1 MSGLDKE
8 FALYDFVPSSE
19 LLIFGVFLFEF
30 YIELELQRL
39 QSKGETMWS
48 LPKGRLELKKNPIAL
63 LPQFDFTSS
72 ILFDYPVSC
81 KSSSC

>member
-39 QSKGETMWS
+39 QSKRETKWS
-48 LPKGRLELKKNPIAL
+48 FPKGRLELKKILSLSFLSLTL
-63 LPQFDFTSS
+63 LLVSFSM
-72 ILFDYPVSC
+72 IL
-81 KSSSC
+81 